1 MKVRDQI
8 RVFMKGNKQIILN
21 TNGEEIMNSQVFRFG
36 VTKLLSFS
44 SYMTAKPQKI
54 YDCSFIDNNWSNA

>member
-36 VTKLLSFS
+36 VTKLLSLAV
-44 SYMTAKPQKI
+44 T
-54 YDCSFIDNNWSNA
+54 